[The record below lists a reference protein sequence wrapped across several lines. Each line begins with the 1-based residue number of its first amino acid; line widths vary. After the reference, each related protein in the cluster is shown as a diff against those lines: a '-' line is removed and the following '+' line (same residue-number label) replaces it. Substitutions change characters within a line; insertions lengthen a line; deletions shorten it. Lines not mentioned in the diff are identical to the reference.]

1 MGDDQGFWPL
11 LLFQM
16 AQVAAAAAVV
26 VLALRWTSSWTGLRV
41 LGFLLLLGGM
51 ALVFTARLQLGRS
64 FSVTPQAR
72 RLVTHGLYS
81 RIRNPIYIFGTV
93 AIAGMLLIWQKPWAW
108 ILLPVLA
115 LAQILRARREA
126 AVLEA
131 KFGEEYRAYR
141 RRTWF

>member
-1 MGDDQGFWPL
+1 MGDDQRFWPL

-51 ALVFTARLQLGRS
+51 ALVFTARMQLGSS
-64 FSVTPQAR
+64 FSLTPQAR

-81 RIRNPIYIFGTV
+81 RIRNPIYTFGMV
-93 AIAGMLLIWQKPWAW
+93 AIAGMLLIWQNPWAW

-115 LAQILRARREA
+115 LAQMLRARREA

-141 RRTWF
+141 RQTWF

>member
-1 MGDDQGFWPL
+1 MGEDRRFWPL

-51 ALVFTARLQLGRS
+51 ALVFTARMQLGSS

-72 RLVTHGLYS
+72 RLVTHGLYA
-81 RIRNPIYIFGTV
+81 RIRNPIYVFGTV

-115 LAQILRARREA
+115 LAQVLRARREA

>member
-1 MGDDQGFWPL
+1 MGEDRRFWPL

-26 VLALRWTSSWTGLRV
+26 VVALRWTSSWTGLRG

-51 ALVFTARLQLGRS
+51 ALVFIARMQLGSS

-108 ILLPVLA
+108 ILLPVLG
-115 LAQILRARREA
+115 LAQMMRARREA

-141 RRTWF
+141 RQTWF

>member
-16 AQVAAAAAVV
+16 GAVFAV
-26 VLALRWTSSWTGLRV
+26 IVLVLQWTGSWTGLRV

-51 ALVFTARLQLGRS
+51 ALVFTARMQLGRS

-72 RLVTHGLYS
+72 RLVTHGLYA

-93 AIAGMLLIWQKPWAW
+93 AIAGMLLIWQKPWTW

-115 LAQILRARREA
+115 LAQVLRARREA